1 MNMLMVALI
10 VAFCVALGKA
20 KFAYSFVGF
29 NSILGLAFLIGLCM
43 GDVPQALI
51 VGTAIQAVY
60 LGFTQSGGVISS
72 DAQIATAITI
82 PIVLNT
88 GLDQDAALALAVP
101 VGALAASMT
110 NVIYLINGVLYRD
123 AMKKAE
129 KGDTRGIM
137 LDATLFPIL
146 IRGIMYGA
154 IVFVGIYF
162 GSSVIQAVLDVVPQW
177 LIDGFSVAGGI
188 LPIIGFALVLNSM
201 NRRDYIPYFII
212 GFFVMQY
219 FDIKIM
225 AVAIFTICLVI
236 MKFFLNGEVDL
247 SVLSAKP
254 DQEREHLLTKRDV
267 TKLYWRWWWFV
278 EVAHSFEGMQ
288 ALARCNAFIPVLKK
302 LYPDKEDLIP
312 ALQRHIGY
320 FNTNG
325 EYGTAIFGIAMAME
339 EENALTHK
347 MSNDE
352 LDMTLNGIATGL
364 MGPLAGVGDT
374 LDWGTWNKILIGVA
388 MSYTA
393 TGSVVGVAIYLIGFL
408 LITNIEGLFSIHLGY
423 RLGSNAVAALFD
435 GGFVKVVKDAAGLI
449 GMVMMGALAS
459 QYASFSFANET
470 VQKIFDA
477 VAPNIIVLIL
487 VFFIY
492 WLISKKTKRFGL
504 ITLGIIVAALL
515 LSFLGIAAV

>member
-1 MNMLMVALI
+1 MNMLLVALV

-29 NSILGLAFLIGLCM
+29 NSILGLSFLIGLCM
-43 GDVPQALI
+43 GNVPQALI
-51 VGTAIQAVY
+51 IGTSIQAVY

-101 VGALAASMT
+101 VGALAANLN

-123 AMKKAE
+123 AMKRAE
-129 KGDTRGIM
+129 KCDTRGIT
-137 LDATLFPIL
+137 LDATLWPIL
-146 IRGIMYGA
+146 IRGILYGA

-162 GSSVIQAVLDVVPQW
+162 GSPVIQAVLDVVPQW
-177 LIDGFSVAGGI
+177 LVDGFSVAGGV
-188 LPIIGFALVLNSM
+188 LPILGFALVVNSM
-201 NRRDYIPYFII
+201 NRKDYIPYFII
-212 GFFVMQY
+212 GFFVIQY
-219 FDIKIM
+219 FDGLNTMGI
-225 AVAIFTICLVI
+225 AIITICLVL

-247 SVLSAKP
+247 SILSAKP
-254 DQEREHLLTKRDV
+254 DQEKQHLLSKRDV
-267 TKLYWRWWWFV
+267 FKLYWRWWWFV

-302 LYPDKEDLIP
+302 LYPDKEDLKA
-312 ALQRHIGY
+312 ALNRHIGY

-325 EYGTAIFGIAMAME
+325 EYGTAIFGIIMAIE
-339 EENALTHK
+339 EENAITHK
-347 MSNDE
+347 MSNEE
-352 LDMTLNGIATGL
+352 LDMTINGLATGL

-374 LDWGTWNKILIGVA
+374 LDWGTWNKILIGVG
-388 MSYTA
+388 MSYTV
-393 TGSVVGVAIYLIGFL
+393 TGSWIGVALYLGGFL
-408 LITNIEGLFSIHLGY
+408 LITTIEGLFCINIGY
-423 RLGSNAVAALFD
+423 RLGSDAVAALFD
-435 GGFVKVVKDAAGLI
+435 GGFVKIVKDASGLI
-449 GMVMMGALAS
+449 GMVMMGALAA

-470 VQKIFDA
+470 LQKICDA
-477 VAPNIIVLIL
+477 VAPNIVVLVL

-504 ITLGIIVAALL
+504 ITLCIIAAALV
-515 LSFLGIAAV
+515 LSFFGIA